1 MSLPPF
7 PQKLKGS
14 IFTEVIPQFVK
25 EVNPKRLVELGAIVI
40 EKKRRQMYEP
50 LTNSLKKIQWVK
62 LVSLKAIAIEEKIED
77 VMTPEYLVMD
87 PLGQTAHSLCVTDCL
102 IHTKSA
108 LDSMAVFLT
117 NLLELKAR
125 GGERDFKH
133 TKFRW
138 SIAKKDPKLGDR
150 IKKYNSWFMELREI
164 RDEWIHRSSIRSLI
178 IQGKSD
184 VGIMPIPKKVTLNL
198 DEQMKLKISKEDFI
212 STKNFVEHHYSNLIN
227 LFNTIIEYAYYFE
240 KKDLV
245 GTIPIPAEAE
255 QNLQLF
261 PTKTTKDMSPLGIKT
276 NIRKNMFDW

>member
-138 SIAKKDPKLGDR
+138 SIAKKDPKLGDQ

-240 KKDLV
+240 KRDLV

-261 PTKTTKDMSPLGIKT
+261 PTKTTKDMSPLGIKA